1 MSITRGTFFRFHTTT
16 HTYMITNFQS
26 FKIKLY
32 LRLTYIFNHLHNFP
46 WFPFCLQYIFSLH
59 HNNWIV
65 LFSMV
70 YLYESAKYLILNKN
84 CTSFREKL
92 WTFSDKQTI
101 CIQVMSMHCICYIAK
116 FSANNNFHIQKTIL
130 TFENELK
137 NLFIHRWLEINRD
150 LFIQILGIE
159 KFRIFLRISQKV

>member
-92 WTFSDKQTI
+92 WTFSDKQFVFRWWA
-101 CIQVMSMHCICYIAK
+101 CIVFVTLQNFPLIIISTFKKLFWPLKMSWKIYSYIDD
-116 FSANNNFHIQKTIL
+116 
-130 TFENELK
+130 LK
-137 NLFIHRWLEINRD
+137 SIEIYS
-150 LFIQILGIE
+150 
-159 KFRIFLRISQKV
+159 FRF